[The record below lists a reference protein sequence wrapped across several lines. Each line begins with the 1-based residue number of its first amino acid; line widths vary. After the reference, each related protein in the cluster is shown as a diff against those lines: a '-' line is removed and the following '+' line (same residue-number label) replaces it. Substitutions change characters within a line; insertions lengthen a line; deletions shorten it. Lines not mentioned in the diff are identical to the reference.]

1 MGYKLLSRMEAIPA
15 FVYGDQ
21 PGPAALEVR
30 MKNNFASHVFDQE
43 KMRQALPP
51 QIFRKFMRTVDQKE
65 PLDADVADEVAR
77 AIKKWAERLGVTH
90 FTHWFMPL
98 TGLTAGKQNTFLEW
112 EGQRRIVALFSGR
125 DLIKGEPD
133 ASSFPHGGMRS
144 TFEARGYTAWDP
156 CSPVFAVKNRRSC
169 ILFIPSVFYGYNGC
183 VLDKKTPLL
192 RSLRRLNDI
201 ALKILARF
209 NQRASWVKNMVGPEQ
224 EFFLIHERDFQKRAD
239 LKTSGRLIFGAR
251 PPRGQQMGDHYFGA
265 IPDAV
270 LHFLEDVEEEAMNL
284 GIPIKTRHNEVAPNQ
299 FEIAPLYEE
308 ANIASDHNQ
317 LLMDLLTRIARNHG
331 MVCLL
336 HEKPFAFFNGSG
348 KHINWSLMDSR
359 GRNLFTPGSTKSSR
373 LVFLSFLAGFVCGM
387 NRYHDLLQAVLASPG
402 NELRLGGHE
411 APPPII
417 SIFLGDELQGIIDD
431 PQGFVSGK
439 FRKSKMVR
447 FEEFVPAILH
457 DLSDRNRTSPVA
469 FTGNKFEFR
478 MPGSSASL
486 AFPVSVINLMVAAG
500 LTEVFEA
507 LERTRDEKTLIQRL
521 QRILSENSGII
532 FAGDNYNASWVGEAR
547 RRGLY
552 VPVSVPDT
560 VDRLQEEKNIRL
572 FEAFS
577 VLSREEIKARADIK
591 IEIYVKTV
599 EMELRVARY
608 LLRAYII
615 PAALKNQAM
624 LLEAVR
630 QFPSQIL
637 AKRPAMLDNQRA
649 FIAKF
654 TEKINRAMEMLSRLD
669 EDNEK
674 LKKGSER
681 ARAQFCTRVIRPHLA
696 EAASLVEKIEE
707 RVDREFWTLP
717 RVTDILFR

>member
-1 MGYKLLSRMEAIPA
+1 MN
-15 FVYGDQ
+15 YGFSS
-21 PGPAALEVR
+21 
-30 MKNNFASHVFDQE
+30 NVFDLE
-43 KMRQALPP
+43 KMKRTLPP
-51 QIFRKFMRTVDQKE
+51 QIFKKFLRTVDQKKT
-65 PLDADVADEVAR
+65 LDADVADAVAR
-77 AIKKWAERLGVTH
+77 AIKKWAEHLGVTH

-112 EGQRRIVALFSGR
+112 EGNSKIISRFSGR

-156 CSPVFAVKNRRSC
+156 CSPVFAVKNRKSC
-169 ILFIPSVFYGYNGC
+169 VLFIPSVFYGYNGC

-192 RSLRRLNDI
+192 RSLRLINDI
-201 ALKILARF
+201 SLKILGKF
-209 NQRASWVKNMVGPEQ
+209 SQRANWVKNMVGAEQ
-224 EFFLIHERDFQKRAD
+224 EFFLIHEKDYQQRPD
-239 LKTSGRLIFGAR
+239 LKTVGRLIFGAR

-265 IPDAV
+265 IPEAV
-270 LHFLEDVEEEAMNL
+270 LHFLEDVEEEALNL
-284 GIPIKTRHNEVAPNQ
+284 GIPLKTRHNEVAPNQ
-299 FEIAPLYEE
+299 FEMAPLYEE
-308 ANIASDHNQ
+308 ANIAADHNQ
-317 LLMDLLTRIARNHG
+317 LLMDLLIRIARKHG

-348 KHINWSLMDSR
+348 KHINWSLMDSQ
-359 GRNLFTPGSTKSSR
+359 GRNLFTPGENKNSR

-411 APPPII
+411 APPAII
-417 SIFLGDELQGIIDD
+417 SVFLGDELQGVIDD
-431 PQGFVSGK
+431 PQAFITGK

-486 AFPVSVINLMVAAG
+486 AFPISVINLLVAAG
-500 LTEVFEA
+500 LTEVYKAIEK
-507 LERTRDEKTLIQRL
+507 TRDEKTLVHKL
-521 QRILSENSGII
+521 QHIISENSGIL
-532 FAGDNYNASWVGEAR
+532 FAGDNYNSNWYKEAR
-547 RRGLY
+547 RRGLFI
-552 VPVSVPDT
+552 PVSVPDT
-560 VDRLQEEKNIRL
+560 VDRLREEKNIRL
-572 FEAFS
+572 FETFAI
-577 VLSREEIKARADIK
+577 LSREEIKARADIK

-599 EMELRVARY
+599 EMELRVARN

-624 LLEAVR
+624 LLEAIR
-630 QFPSQIL
+630 QFPQEIL
-637 AKRPAMLDNQRA
+637 VKKPAMLKNQFA

-654 TEKINRAMEMLSRLD
+654 TEKINRAMEMVSLLD
-669 EDNEK
+669 EDNDK
-674 LKKGSER
+674 LKEGDER
-681 ARAQFCTRVIRPHLA
+681 TRAQFCTKSIRPHLA
-696 EAASLVEKIEE
+696 EAAVLVEKIEE
-707 RVDREFWTLP
+707 RVDRDFWKLP

>member
-1 MGYKLLSRMEAIPA
+1 
-15 FVYGDQ
+15 
-21 PGPAALEVR
+21 
-30 MKNNFASHVFDQE
+30 MKNKFASHVFDLG
-43 KMRQALPP
+43 KMKQALPP
-51 QIFRKFMRTVDQKE
+51 QIFKKFLRTVDQKKS
-65 PLDADVADEVAR
+65 LDSEVADSLAR
-77 AIKKWAERLGVTH
+77 AIKHWAEAMGVTH

-112 EGQRRIVALFSGR
+112 GNSGKIISRFSGR

-156 CSPVFAVKNRRSC
+156 CSPVFVVKNRKNC
-169 ILFIPSVFYGYNGC
+169 VLFIPSVFYGYNGC

-192 RSLRRLNDI
+192 RSLRLIND
-201 ALKILARF
+201 ASLKILAKF
-209 NQRASWVKNMVGPEQ
+209 NQRSSWVKNMVGAEQ
-224 EFFLIHERDFQKRAD
+224 EFFLVHEKDFQKRPD
-239 LKTSGRLIFGAR
+239 LKTVGRLIFGAR

-265 IPDAV
+265 IPEAV
-270 LHFLEDVEEEAMNL
+270 LHFLADVEEEAFKL

-308 ANIASDHNQ
+308 ANIAADHNQ
-317 LLMDLLTRIARNHG
+317 LLMDLLTRMARNHG

-348 KHINWSLMDSR
+348 KHINWSLMDNQ
-359 GRNLFTPGSTKSSR
+359 GRNLFSPGDNKNSR
-373 LVFLSFLAGFVCGM
+373 LVFLCFLSGFIYGM
-387 NRYHDLLQAVLASPG
+387 NRFHDLLQAVLASPG

-411 APPPII
+411 APPAII
-417 SIFLGDELQGIIDD
+417 SVFLGAELQGIIDD
-431 PQGFVSGK
+431 PQAFVAGK

-486 AFPVSVINLMVAAG
+486 AFPISVINLLVAAG
-500 LTEVFEA
+500 LAEVSKAIEK
-507 LERTRDEKTLIQRL
+507 TKDEKALIHKL
-521 QRILSENSGII
+521 QHMISENSGII
-532 FAGDNYNASWVGEAR
+532 FAGDNYNSDWHKEAR
-547 RRGLY
+547 KRKLY
-552 VPVSVPDT
+552 IPVSVPET
-560 VDRLQEEKNIRL
+560 VDRLKEEKNIRL
-572 FEAFS
+572 FETFAI
-577 VLSREEIKARADIK
+577 LSREEINARADIK

-599 EMELRVARY
+599 EMELRVARN

-624 LLEAVR
+624 LLEAIR
-630 QFPSQIL
+630 QFPQEIL
-637 AKRPAMLDNQRA
+637 AKKPALLKNQLA

-654 TEKINRAMEMLSRLD
+654 TEKTNRAMEMISLLD
-669 EDNEK
+669 EDNDK
-674 LKKGSER
+674 LKEGTDR
-681 ARAQFCTRVIRPHLA
+681 TRAQFCTKVIRPHLA
-696 EAASLVEKIEE
+696 EAGILVEKLEE
-707 RVDREFWTLP
+707 RIDREFWTLP
-717 RVTDILFR
+717 RLADMLFR

>member
-1 MGYKLLSRMEAIPA
+1 
-15 FVYGDQ
+15 
-21 PGPAALEVR
+21 
-30 MKNNFASHVFDQE
+30 MKPSFASNVFDLE
-43 KMRQALPP
+43 KMKQTLPP
-51 QIFRKFMRTVDQKE
+51 QIFKKFMRTVDQKKS
-65 PLDADVADEVAR
+65 LDSEVADFLAR
-77 AIKKWAERLGVTH
+77 AIKQWAEAMGVTH

-112 EGQRRIVALFSGR
+112 EGNRRIISRFSGR

-156 CSPVFAVKNRRSC
+156 CSPVFVVKNRKNC
-169 ILFIPSVFYGYNGC
+169 VLFIPSVFYGYNGC

-192 RSLRRLNDI
+192 RSLRLINDI
-201 ALKILARF
+201 SLKILAKF
-209 NQRASWVKNMVGPEQ
+209 NQRASWVKNMIGAEQ
-224 EFFLIHERDFQKRAD
+224 EFFLVHEKDFQKRPD
-239 LKTSGRLIFGAR
+239 LKTVGRLIFGAR
-251 PPRGQQMGDHYFGA
+251 PPRGQQMGDHYMGA
-265 IPDAV
+265 IPEAV
-270 LHFLEDVEEEAMNL
+270 LHFLEDVEQEAFNL
-284 GIPIKTRHNEVAPNQ
+284 GIPLKTRHNEVAPNQ

-308 ANIASDHNQ
+308 ANIAADHNQ
-317 LLMDLLTRIARNHG
+317 LLMDLLIRIARNHG

-348 KHINWSLMDSR
+348 KHINWSLMDSQ
-359 GRNLFTPGSTKSSR
+359 GRNLFTPGDNKNSR
-373 LVFLSFLAGFVCGM
+373 LVFLSFLAGFICGM

-411 APPPII
+411 APPAIL
-417 SIFLGDELQGIIDD
+417 SVFLGDELQGVIDD
-431 PQGFVSGK
+431 PQAFISGK

-486 AFPVSVINLMVAAG
+486 AFPISVINLLVAAG
-500 LTEVFEA
+500 LTEVHKAIEK
-507 LERTRDEKTLIQRL
+507 TQDEKTLIHKL
-521 QRILSENSGII
+521 QHIISKNSGII
-532 FAGDNYNASWVGEAR
+532 FAGDNYNANWHKEAR
-547 RRGLY
+547 RRGLFI
-552 VPVSVPDT
+552 PPSVPET
-560 VDRLQEEKNIRL
+560 VDRLREEKNIRL
-572 FEAFS
+572 FETFAI
-577 VLSREEIKARADIK
+577 LSREEIKARTDIK

-599 EMELRVARY
+599 EMELRVARN

-624 LLEAVR
+624 LLEAIR
-630 QFPSQIL
+630 QFPQKIL
-637 AKRPAMLDNQRA
+637 AKKPAMLKNQLA

-654 TEKINRAMEMLSRLD
+654 TEKINRAMEMVSLLD
-669 EDNEK
+669 EDNDK
-674 LKKGSER
+674 LKEGADR
-681 ARAQFCTRVIRPHLA
+681 TRAQFCTKFIRPHLA
-696 EAASLVEKIEE
+696 EAAALVEKIEE
-707 RVDREFWTLP
+707 RVDRDFWKLP

>member
-1 MGYKLLSRMEAIPA
+1 MT
-15 FVYGDQ
+15 Q
-21 PGPAALEVR
+21 
-30 MKNNFASHVFDQE
+30 NFASHVFDLE
-43 KMRQALPP
+43 KMKKALPP
-51 QIFRKFMRTVDQKE
+51 QILKKFMRTVDQKKT
-65 PLDADVADEVAR
+65 LDAEVADYLAG
-77 AIKKWAERLGVTH
+77 AIKQWAEAMGVSH

-112 EGQRRIVALFSGR
+112 EGHSKIISRFSGR

-156 CSPVFAVKNRRSC
+156 CSPVFVVKNRKHC
-169 ILFIPSVFYGYNGC
+169 VLFIPSVFYGYNGC

-192 RSLRRLNDI
+192 RSLRSINDVS
-201 ALKILARF
+201 LKILAKF
-209 NQRASWVKNMVGPEQ
+209 NQRAGWVKNMIGAEQ
-224 EFFLIHERDFQKRAD
+224 EFFLVREKDYQNRPD
-239 LKTSGRLIFGAR
+239 LKTFGRVLFGAH

-265 IPDAV
+265 IPEAV
-270 LHFLEDVEEEAMNL
+270 LHFLEDVEAEALNL
-284 GIPIKTRHNEVAPNQ
+284 GIPVKTRHNEVAPNQ

-308 ANIASDHNQ
+308 ANIAADHNQ
-317 LLMDLLTRIARNHG
+317 LLMDLLLRIARNHG

-348 KHINWSLMDSR
+348 KHINWSLMDSQ
-359 GRNLFTPGSTKSSR
+359 GRNLFTPGENKNSR

-387 NRYHDLLQAVLASPG
+387 NRYHDLLQAVLASAG

-411 APPPII
+411 APPAII
-417 SIFLGDELQGIIDD
+417 SVFLGDELQGIVED
-431 PQGFVSGK
+431 PQAFIKGK

-486 AFPVSVINLMVAAG
+486 AFPISVINLLVAAG
-500 LTEVFEA
+500 LTEVFKA
-507 LERTRDEKTLIQRL
+507 IERTQDEKVLIHKL
-521 QRILSENSGII
+521 ADIISDNSAII
-532 FAGDNYNASWVGEAR
+532 FAGDNYHSNWREEAV
-547 RRGLY
+547 RRGLFI
-552 VPVSVPDT
+552 PVSVPGT
-560 VDRLQEEKNIRL
+560 VDRLLEEKNMRL
-572 FEAFS
+572 FETFS
-577 VLSREEIKARADIK
+577 VLSREEVKARADIK

-599 EMELRVARY
+599 EMELRVARN
-608 LLRAYII
+608 LLRVYVI

-630 QFPSQIL
+630 RFPREIL
-637 AKRPAMLDNQRA
+637 AKKPAMLDNQFA

-654 TEKINRAMEMLSRLD
+654 TEKINRAMAMVSLLD

-674 LKKGSER
+674 LKIGSDR
-681 ARAQFCTRVIRPHLA
+681 VRAQFCTQFIRPHLA
-696 EAASLVEKIEE
+696 EAAALVEKIEE

-717 RVTDILFR
+717 RVTDMLFR

>member
-1 MGYKLLSRMEAIPA
+1 MN
-15 FVYGDQ
+15 YGFS
-21 PGPAALEVR
+21 G
-30 MKNNFASHVFDQE
+30 NVFDLE
-43 KMRQALPP
+43 KMKQALPP
-51 QIFRKFMRTVDQKE
+51 QIFKKFMRTVDQKKT
-65 PLDADVADEVAR
+65 LDADVADAVAR
-77 AIKKWAERLGVTH
+77 AIKKWAEHLGVTH

-112 EGQRRIVALFSGR
+112 EGNSRIISRFSGR

-156 CSPVFAVKNRRSC
+156 CSPVFAVKSRKNC
-169 ILFIPSVFYGYNGC
+169 VLFIPSVFYGYNGC

-192 RSLRRLNDI
+192 RSLRLINEI
-201 ALKILARF
+201 SLKILTKF
-209 NQRASWVKNMVGPEQ
+209 NQRASWVKNMVGAEQ
-224 EFFLIHERDFQKRAD
+224 EFFLIHEKDYQQRPD
-239 LKTSGRLIFGAR
+239 LKTVGRLIFGAR

-265 IPDAV
+265 IPEPV
-270 LHFLEDVEEEAMNL
+270 LHFLEDVEEEALNL
-284 GIPIKTRHNEVAPNQ
+284 GIPVKTRHNEVAPNQ
-299 FEIAPLYEE
+299 FEMAPLYEE
-308 ANIASDHNQ
+308 ANIAADHNQ
-317 LLMDLLTRIARNHG
+317 LLMDLLARIARAHG

-348 KHINWSLMDSR
+348 KHINWSLMDSK
-359 GRNLFTPGSTKSSR
+359 GRNLFTPGDNKNLR
-373 LVFLSFLAGFVCGM
+373 LVFLSFLAGFICGM

-411 APPPII
+411 APPAII
-417 SIFLGDELQGIIDD
+417 SVFLGDELQGVIDD
-431 PQGFVSGK
+431 PQAFITGK

-486 AFPVSVINLMVAAG
+486 AFPISVINLLVAAG
-500 LTEVFEA
+500 LTEVYKAIEK
-507 LERTRDEKTLIQRL
+507 TRDEKALVHRL
-521 QRILSENSGII
+521 QHIIRENSGIV
-532 FAGDNYNASWVGEAR
+532 FAGDNYNSDWHREAR
-547 RRGLY
+547 RRGLFI
-552 VPVSVPDT
+552 PVSLPET

-572 FEAFS
+572 FEAFAM
-577 VLSREEIKARADIK
+577 LSRDEIKARADIK

-599 EMELRVARY
+599 EMELRVARN
-608 LLRAYII
+608 LLRVYII

-624 LLEAVR
+624 LLEAIR
-630 QFPSQIL
+630 QFPQEIL
-637 AKRPAMLDNQRA
+637 AKKPGMLKNQLA

-654 TEKINRAMEMLSRLD
+654 TEKINRAMEMVSMLD
-669 EDNEK
+669 EDNDK
-674 LKKGSER
+674 LKEGDDR
-681 ARAQFCTRVIRPHLA
+681 TRAQFCTGFIRPHLA
-696 EAASLVEKIEE
+696 EAAVLVEKIEE
-707 RVDREFWTLP
+707 RVERDFWKLP